1 MPIPSIQPAA
11 PTNDAAAALPLTITL
26 FRSGVAYATCTLK
39 FDGVETKSAGSTA
52 EYKLEIK
59 RSEGKIRYKKG
70 SCDTDLT
77 TTEIQRGLPA
87 VLRGDTVVL
96 EEVATGV
103 FMDGSF

>member
-1 MPIPSIQPAA
+1 MAA
-11 PTNDAAAALPLTITL
+11 TLPLTFTL

-39 FDGVETKSAGSTA
+39 FDGIKTKSASSTA

-70 SCDTDLT
+70 SCDVDLT
-77 TTEIQRGLPA
+77 TIEIQRGLPA
-87 VLRGDTVVL
+87 ILRGDTVVL
-96 EEVATGV
+96 EETVAGV